1 MSFTGMTRVGEIAT
15 ANPRAKRVLEDAGVD
30 YCCGGE
36 KSLHDACM
44 HTNVSPEEILK
55 RLQENSKQAGADE
68 ANWAAASL
76 SDLTQHIREKHHRYV
91 REVVPRVRTLLER
104 VKAKYGQNHPE
115 LAGIEERF
123 FDLGQEMYSHMQ
135 KEEQILFPY
144 IEALERSAEG
154 KGTLEPPFFQTV
166 RNPVQMMMQ
175 EHDSAGEALRA
186 MRKLSCA
193 YQTPA
198 DGCESYR
205 ELYLSLEEFEADMHT
220 HVHLE
225 NNILFPRAVELEAA
239 TS

>member
-1 MSFTGMTRVGEIAT
+1 MGFTGMTRVGEIAAT
-15 ANPRAKRVLEDAGVD
+15 NSRAKRVLEDAGLD

-55 RLQENSKQAGADE
+55 RLQENSKQAGPDE
-68 ANWAAASL
+68 ANWASASL

-91 REVVPRVRTLLER
+91 RELIPRVRTLLER
-104 VKAKYGQNHPE
+104 VKAKHGQNHLE
-115 LAGIEERF
+115 LAGIEVRF
-123 FDLGQEMYSHMQ
+123 IGLGQEMFSHMQ

-166 RNPVQMMMQ
+166 RNPVHMMMQ

-186 MRKLSCA
+186 MRKLSA
-193 YQTPA
+193 EYHAPVEA
-198 DGCESYR
+198 CESYR
-205 ELYLSLEEFEADMHT
+205 ELYRSLEEFEADMHT

-225 NNILFPRAVELEAA
+225 NNILFPRAVELEAT